1 MMIELLIAVALAMSA
16 PQEPAQD
23 GPDTSTRLEDI
34 QVTGRPLETVIR
46 DFVDDVAAPN
56 AGRNLARWDRGVCVG
71 AANLQAETAQ
81 YLVDRISTVAED
93 LGLRPGQP
101 GCTPNILVIASADP
115 RTLTAALIDRSP
127 LSFRP
132 GGSGMDRGGAR
143 LRDFRDSNRPV
154 RWWAVSIPTD
164 SETGQRAVRLP
175 GDCSGTCGSIYN
187 YAPNISL
194 SSASRLSTQIVDDL
208 DRVIVVVDVT
218 QQEGVSVQQLAD
230 YVAMVSLAQIDP
242 EADTGAY
249 ATILNVF
256 DEPETAQTLT
266 DWDLAYLQGLYGSQR
281 TQALPGANRSE
292 VVSTIRRAHRDAQRN
307 DPE

>member
-1 MMIELLIAVALAMSA
+1 MIEFLFAAALAMSA
-16 PQEPAQD
+16 QQAPAQEA
-23 GPDTSTRLEDI
+23 PDAGTRLEDI
-34 QVTGRPLETVIR
+34 EVTGRPLETIIR

-56 AGRNLARWDRGVCVG
+56 AGRNLARWDSTVCVG

-81 YLVDRISTVAED
+81 YLVDRVSTVAED
-93 LGLRPGQP
+93 LGLRPGHP

-115 RTLTAALIDRSP
+115 GALTTELIERSP

-143 LRDFRDSNRPV
+143 LRAFRESDRPV

-175 GDCSGTCGSIYN
+175 GDCSGACDSVYA
-187 YAPNISL
+187 YAPMIAV

-208 DRVIVVVDVT
+208 NRVIVVIDVNKL
-218 QQEGVSVQQLAD
+218 EGVSAQQLAD

-242 EADTGAY
+242 EARTDAY
-249 ATILNVF
+249 ASILNLF
-256 DEPETAQTLT
+256 DAPGTAQTLT
-266 DWDLAYLQGLYGSQR
+266 DWDLAYLQGLYASQR
-281 TQALPGANRSE
+281 GQVLAGANRTE
-292 VVSTIRRAHRDAQRN
+292 VVATIRRAHRDLQENSA
-307 DPE
+307 D

>member
-1 MMIELLIAVALAMSA
+1 MMIEFLIAATLAMSA
-16 PQEPAQD
+16 PQPQPQD
-23 GPDTSTRLEDI
+23 IPDTSTRLEDI
-34 QVTGRPLETVIR
+34 EVTGRPLEALIR
-46 DFVDDVAAPN
+46 EFVDDVAAPN

-93 LGLRPGQP
+93 LDLRPGQP
-101 GCTPNILVIASADP
+101 GCTPNILIIASADP
-115 RTLTAALIDRSP
+115 TTLTAELIERSP

-143 LRDFRDSNRPV
+143 LRDFRDSDRPV

-175 GDCSGTCGSIYN
+175 GDCSGNCGSIYN
-187 YAPNISL
+187 YAPNISV

-208 DRVIVVVDVT
+208 NRVIVVVDVNKL
-218 QQEGVSVQQLAD
+218 EGVSALQLAD

-242 EADTGAY
+242 TADTEAY

-256 DEPETAQTLT
+256 DAPETAQTLT
-266 DWDLAYLQGLYGSQR
+266 DWDLAYLRGLYGSQR

-292 VVSTIRRAHRDAQRN
+292 VASTIRRAHRDARR
-307 DPE
+307 DDAD